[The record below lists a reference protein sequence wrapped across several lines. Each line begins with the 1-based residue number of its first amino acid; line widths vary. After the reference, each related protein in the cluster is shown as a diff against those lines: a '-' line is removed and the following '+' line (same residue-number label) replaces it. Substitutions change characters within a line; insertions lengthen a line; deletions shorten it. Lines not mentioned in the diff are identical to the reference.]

1 MEGVGVSS
9 GRIDNRMD
17 RSLHVK
23 DGKLMVYN
31 SKKIKTNLGQLFNI
45 IE

>member
-1 MEGVGVSS
+1 MEVSS
-9 GRIDNRMD
+9 SSINNRMD

-23 DGKLMVYN
+23 YGKLMVFN
-31 SKKIKTNLGQLFNI
+31 SKKIKTNLGNLFNI